1 MCPVLREPFVCR
13 LDLRNSGGGASEGW
27 GGRVPT
33 LWLSA
38 NLDLPAAHSMGDAWT
53 GDQRP
58 EPEAAGPWLRDK
70 GTHDEFHVA
79 GA

>member
-13 LDLRNSGGGASEGW
+13 LDLRNSGGGAREEW
-27 GGRVPT
+27 GAAFLLYGCQRT
-33 LWLSA
+33 LTCQLH
-38 NLDLPAAHSMGDAWT
+38 HSMGDAWT
-53 GDQRP
+53 GDRRP

-70 GTHDEFHVA
+70 GTRDEFRVA